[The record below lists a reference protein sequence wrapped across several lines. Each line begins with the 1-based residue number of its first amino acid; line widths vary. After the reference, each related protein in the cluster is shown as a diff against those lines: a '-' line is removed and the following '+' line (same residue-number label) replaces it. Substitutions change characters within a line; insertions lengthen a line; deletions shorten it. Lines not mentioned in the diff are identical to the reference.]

1 MDLESVLK
9 EYRSVKGYLGSGITT
24 YTSDVIAGDVAD
36 PSINLPLIAAL
47 TNDVLMQV
55 HEVAQKYAN
64 TTCEETHIFGT
75 DIVVLMR
82 CTGPHAK
89 AHLHL
94 GCVLKADGNTALA
107 RMLME
112 KIALKVVDMV

>member
-9 EYRSVKGYLGSGITT
+9 EFRNVKGYLGSGITT
-24 YTSDVIAGDVAD
+24 YTSDVIAGDIAD
-36 PSINLPLIAAL
+36 HSINLPLIAAL
-47 TNDVLMQV
+47 TNDVMMQV
-55 HEVAQKYAN
+55 HEIAQNYAD
-64 TTCEETHIFGT
+64 TTCEETHIFGS

-82 CTGPHAK
+82 CTGPQAK

-107 RMLME
+107 RMILE
-112 KIALKVVDMV
+112 RIALKVVDIV

>member
-1 MDLESVLK
+1 MSLEALLK
-9 EYRSVKGYLGSGITT
+9 DYRSVKGYLGSGITT
-24 YTSDVIAGDVAD
+24 FSGDILAGDIAD
-36 PSINLPLIAAL
+36 PNVNLPLIAAM
-47 TNDVLMQV
+47 TNDVLRHA
-55 HEVAQKYAN
+55 HEVAEKYAN
-64 TTCEETHIFGT
+64 TTCDETHIFAT

-107 RMLME
+107 RMIME
-112 KIALKVVDMV
+112 RIALKVVDLV